1 MNNSIFNLFTNFFK
15 QLLPQIIM
23 NNSVFFYNI
32 YRFIGFSF
40 IVVPLLKFK
49 GFHNLTII
57 GILILASSYIRM

>member
-1 MNNSIFNLFTNFFK
+1 MNSILNLSKDFFQK
-15 QLLPQIIM
+15 LLPQIIM

-40 IVVPLLKFK
+40 VVVPLLKFA

-57 GILILASSYIRM
+57 GILILASSDIGKL